1 MAGRSSR
8 SLAGGALMSPGTA
21 LSLLRICL
29 GVFLIAKGLGKL
41 DFILDSTSLVE
52 RLVRWSHNEGLHP
65 LSRSYSQALIP
76 GAPILARLVLVGE
89 LGGGLA
95 LIAGYRTSVVALL
108 AALMVANFHL
118 ATGSLFTVEFL
129 TDANGFIAV
138 AALIALAL
146 GGRDLPW
153 RLTKK

>member
-1 MAGRSSR
+1 MAGRSNR
-8 SLAGGALMSPGTA
+8 SFASGGLMSPGAA
-21 LSLLRICL
+21 LSVLRVCL

-52 RLVRWSHNEGLHP
+52 RLVRWSNNEALP
-65 LSRSYSQALIP
+65 ALSRSYSQALIP
-76 GAPILARLVLVGE
+76 AAPVLARLVLVGE

-129 TDANGFIAV
+129 TDANGFLTV
-138 AALIALAL
+138 AALFVLALA
-146 GGRDLPW
+146 GRDLPW
-153 RLTKK
+153 RLTKT